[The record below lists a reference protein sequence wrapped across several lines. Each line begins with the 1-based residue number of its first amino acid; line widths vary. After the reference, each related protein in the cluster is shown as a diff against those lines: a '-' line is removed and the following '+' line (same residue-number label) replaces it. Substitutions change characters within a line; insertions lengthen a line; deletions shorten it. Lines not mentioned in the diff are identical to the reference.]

1 MPNTLTL
8 NVYTPDRTVCCLEA
22 EMVIARA
29 VDGEIGIL
37 PGHAPLVTALDIA
50 PLRVKQTDGEAS
62 ISVCNGFMEVTDD
75 QVTIIAPCAET
86 SEEIDVHRAMAA
98 KERAEER
105 LRQHTDDIDVQ
116 RAEQALRRALNRLKV
131 AEHIRR

>member
-1 MPNTLTL
+1 MPKTLTL

-22 EMVIARA
+22 DMVIARA
-29 VDGEIGIL
+29 IDGEIGIL

-50 PLRVKQTDGEAS
+50 PLRVKQADGETDL
-62 ISVCNGFMEVTDD
+62 SVCNGFMEVADD

-86 SEEIDVHRAMAA
+86 PNEIDVRRAMAA

-105 LRQHTDDIDVQ
+105 LRHISDDIDVQ
-116 RAEQALRRALNRLKV
+116 RAEHALRRALNRLKV

>member
-1 MPNTLTL
+1 
-8 NVYTPDRTVCCLEA
+8 
-22 EMVIARA
+22 MVIARA
-29 VDGEIGIL
+29 IDGEIGIL

-50 PLRVKQTDGEAS
+50 PLRVKQADGEIDLS
-62 ISVCNGFMEVTDD
+62 ICNGFMEVTDD

-86 SEEIDVHRAMAA
+86 PSEIDVRRAMAA

-105 LRQHTDDIDVQ
+105 LRHITDDIDVH
-116 RAEQALRRALNRLKV
+116 RAEHALRRALNRLKV